1 MARRPAK
8 TCELSEV
15 FRLLGAPHVLDILH
29 VALLRG
35 GPSRFKDFQGDLGI
49 SPNTLTER
57 LKELVGAGLLLRQAF
72 SEIPPRVE
80 YRPSAKATEL
90 TPVFETLEA
99 WSKRN
104 NLAPAAVGAQQV
116 R

>member
-1 MARRPAK
+1 MARRPTK

-29 VALLRG
+29 VALIRD
-35 GPSRFKDFQGDLGI
+35 GPSRFKDLQAALGI

-57 LKELVGAGLLLRQAF
+57 LKDLVAAGLLLRQAF
-72 SEIPPRVE
+72 NEIPPRVE
-80 YRPSAKATEL
+80 YRPSAKAVEL
-90 TPVFETLEA
+90 SPVFEELEA

-104 NLAPAAVGAQQV
+104 NLAPVV
-116 R
+116 P

>member
-15 FRLLGAPHVLDILH
+15 FRLLGSPHVLDILH
-29 VALLRG
+29 VALLRD
-35 GPSRFKDFQGDLGI
+35 GPSRFKDLQGALGI

-57 LKELVGAGLLLRQAF
+57 LKGLVASGLLLRQAF
-72 SEIPPRVE
+72 NEIPPRVE
-80 YRPSAKATEL
+80 YQPSAKAKEL
-90 TPVFETLEA
+90 FPVFETLNA

-104 NLAPAAVGAQQV
+104 NLAPPLVAA